1 MSRVIVPRS
10 QVWMGRAQRTGT
22 QMAKT
27 LGAWKNLPEPVR
39 VQERAA
45 QGLLFTV
52 VFMAEQQGW
61 LP

>member
-45 QGLLFTV
+45 QGLLFCCRTPGPGHSNG
-52 VFMAEQQGW
+52 F
-61 LP
+61 